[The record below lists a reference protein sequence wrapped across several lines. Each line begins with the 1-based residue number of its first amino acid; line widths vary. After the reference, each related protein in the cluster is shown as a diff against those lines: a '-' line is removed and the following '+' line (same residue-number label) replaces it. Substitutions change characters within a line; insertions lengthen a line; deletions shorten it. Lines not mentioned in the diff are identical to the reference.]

1 LAEFFNAFNV
11 AGVYFKDI
19 EANGAD
25 AATPGAG
32 AAFEFSGADLRL
44 VGLGGGRLK
53 ALLARDLDY
62 LVRQSPDG
70 IAAASRG
77 LGPAGDILVNGPL
90 RSLIVPENQRTKL
103 KTLEWRDISF
113 AGLMAYGLKGEWP
126 PVSARNLI
134 NLGTLR
140 ITDAETFIG
149 NKRFSLVPETTIS
162 AMEFAWLAPSKLR
175 AVTRGGVYDFTA
187 YVDDAEREAI
197 AELESRKLDR
207 VRGDSDFA
215 YDWNADK
222 GGAVLSAGFDSTG
235 LADVDLDLSLKGLE
249 LKKIEAARAAGAAQP
264 VADLAL
270 LESFSLTIADEQLL
284 DAFYALSA
292 LESGGSAKDI
302 RAATPAM
309 MRLGKIELEE
319 DAPRLAGYVD
329 AAAEFLED
337 GGTLEIRAEPET
349 PVPLKTIGA
358 SVAGGPDAIA
368 DAIDLTVTRKE

>member
-1 LAEFFNAFNV
+1 
-11 AGVYFKDI
+11 
-19 EANGAD
+19 
-25 AATPGAG
+25 
-32 AAFEFSGADLRL
+32 
-44 VGLGGGRLK
+44 
-53 ALLARDLDY
+53 
-62 LVRQSPDG
+62 
-70 IAAASRG
+70 
-77 LGPAGDILVNGPL
+77 
-90 RSLIVPENQRTKL
+90 
-103 KTLEWRDISF
+103 
-113 AGLMAYGLKGEWP
+113 M
-126 PVSARNLI
+126 
-134 NLGTLR
+134 
-140 ITDAETFIG
+140 
-149 NKRFSLVPETTIS
+149 
-162 AMEFAWLAPSKLR
+162 
-175 AVTRGGVYDFTA
+175 TRGGVYDFTA